1 MRRPGLRNAAGHR
14 QRDRGR
20 SSCPDRRHQRSHTE
34 DRYHSLQVI
43 GQDVEAHLGSDLVE
57 GPGQKM
63 GGAHPSLEGPKRV
76 FDGLSSHAHGVG
88 HAVELVLHPV
98 EHVLMLPALDDPPLG
113 RRAPGSERTSGAGAQ
128 VAVAVEV
135 FRVIRAAMNF
145 GEFCTRRAGVMVL
158 GDETTKAERV
168 CMDSPLGHVRI
179 DARANCGRAV
189 RSRAI
194 ASKLPTISRTGQP
207 RSRCAMRVIVG
218 RPAQSRRGTK
228 SSMRC

>member
-1 MRRPGLRNAAGHR
+1 M
-14 QRDRGR
+14 
-20 SSCPDRRHQRSHTE
+20 
-34 DRYHSLQVI
+34 
-43 GQDVEAHLGSDLVE
+43 
-57 GPGQKM
+57 
-63 GGAHPSLEGPKRV
+63 
-76 FDGLSSHAHGVG
+76 
-88 HAVELVLHPV
+88 
-98 EHVLMLPALDDPPLG
+98 
-113 RRAPGSERTSGAGAQ
+113 
-128 VAVAVEV
+128 AVAVEV

-145 GEFCTRRAGVMVL
+145 GEFCTSRAGVMVVL

-168 CMDSPLGHVRI
+168 CMVTPLGHVRI

-189 RSRAI
+189 RSLAI